1 MTAAPVERSATALGT
16 DAARGLSEAEAAARL
31 EREGPNMLAAARPIP
46 WWRRFL
52 AQLRS
57 TVVLLLLAA
66 TAISLAL
73 WLLDHDTALPYD
85 AIAILAIVL
94 LNATL
99 GLVQELRAESA
110 VAALLAMSAPEA
122 TVVRDGVARRVPAR
136 DVVVGDVILIEEGDV
151 VPADARLVEG
161 VALQVA
167 EAALTG
173 ESVPVE
179 KDPAPVDEGAALGDR
194 TDMLFSGTTVATGR
208 GRGIVV
214 ATGMRT
220 EIGHVAGMLDTVAV
234 EQTPLQVELDRLGTV
249 MGKLVLVLATV
260 MIAIILA
267 FDEDRRVAVVVDVFL
282 LGVALAVAAVPEGLP
297 AIVTAVLAA
306 GVRRMARRNAIVRRL
321 TAVETLGSA
330 TVIASDK
337 TGTLTTNEMTVRAVV
352 TSSGRVAFS
361 GSGLDPEGEVVA
373 HDASSLE
380 GALRDELERTLIAA
394 ALANNASL
402 HHREGR
408 WQLQGDP
415 TEGALLV
422 AAHKADLEPARLGER
437 WPRIGE
443 HPFSSERKLMSTI
456 HLRAEEPPG
465 RILFAK
471 GAPDVLLHRCTH
483 AQVGDSIV
491 PLTDTRRHALL
502 EATDAMTGEALR
514 TLGVAYRR
522 LANDDGERA
531 PSHAHAPEVIECEL
545 VFLGIVGMID
555 PPRPQAR
562 DAVRRAKEAGIRPML
577 ITGDHPR
584 TAAVIAQELGIAT
597 SARVVAGT
605 ELDAMSDDALEAAVR
620 DVAVFARVNPA
631 HKLRIVRALQ
641 ANGEVVAMTG
651 DGVNDAPAL
660 RAADIGVAMGRT
672 GTDVAREAADMVLA
686 DDDFATI
693 VAAVEEG
700 RGIYSNIR
708 RSLHFLLSGNFGEVS
723 AMFLAVLAAGVLDLR
738 DGGGILILPLLA
750 TQILWINLVTDGAP
764 ALALGMDPA
773 EPGLMRRRPRGRGE
787 PLIPPGAWREIVL
800 LGLVMGIGTLAVFDA
815 TLPGGLIDGHGDLV
829 RARSMA
835 FTTIVL
841 FQLVNLL
848 NARSEIA
855 SAFAHTSHTRW
866 SWAAIALSVA
876 LQLLVLDLPALRV
889 AFGTTA
895 LSVAD
900 WMRCLAVASTVLWA
914 REITKLLARRRAT
927 SAP

>member
-1 MTAAPVERSATALGT
+1 
-16 DAARGLSEAEAAARL
+16 
-31 EREGPNMLAAARPIP
+31 
-46 WWRRFL
+46 
-52 AQLRS
+52 
-57 TVVLLLLAA
+57 
-66 TAISLAL
+66 
-73 WLLDHDTALPYD
+73 
-85 AIAILAIVL
+85 
-94 LNATL
+94 
-99 GLVQELRAESA
+99 
-110 VAALLAMSAPEA
+110 
-122 TVVRDGVARRVPAR
+122 
-136 DVVVGDVILIEEGDV
+136 
-151 VPADARLVEG
+151 
-161 VALQVA
+161 
-167 EAALTG
+167 
-173 ESVPVE
+173 
-179 KDPAPVDEGAALGDR
+179 
-194 TDMLFSGTTVATGR
+194 
-208 GRGIVV
+208 
-214 ATGMRT
+214 
-220 EIGHVAGMLDTVAV
+220 
-234 EQTPLQVELDRLGTV
+234 
-249 MGKLVLVLATV
+249 
-260 MIAIILA
+260 
-267 FDEDRRVAVVVDVFL
+267 
-282 LGVALAVAAVPEGLP
+282 
-297 AIVTAVLAA
+297 
-306 GVRRMARRNAIVRRL
+306 
-321 TAVETLGSA
+321 
-330 TVIASDK
+330 
-337 TGTLTTNEMTVRAVV
+337 
-352 TSSGRVAFS
+352 
-361 GSGLDPEGEVVA
+361 
-373 HDASSLE
+373 
-380 GALRDELERTLIAA
+380 
-394 ALANNASL
+394 
-402 HHREGR
+402 
-408 WQLQGDP
+408 
-415 TEGALLV
+415 
-422 AAHKADLEPARLGER
+422 
-437 WPRIGE
+437 
-443 HPFSSERKLMSTI
+443 
-456 HLRAEEPPG
+456 
-465 RILFAK
+465 
-471 GAPDVLLHRCTH
+471 
-483 AQVGDSIV
+483 
-491 PLTDTRRHALL
+491 
-502 EATDAMTGEALR
+502 MTGEALR

-605 ELDAMSDDALEAAVR
+605 ELDAMSDDALKAAVR
-620 DVAVFARVNPA
+620 DVSVFARVNPA

-708 RSLHFLLSGNFGEVS
+708 RSLHFLLSCNFGEVT

-738 DGGGILILPLLA
+738 DGRGILILPLLA
-750 TQILWINLVTDGAP
+750 TQLLWINLVTDGAP

-773 EPGLMRRRPRGRGE
+773 EPGLMRRRPRGRAE
-787 PLIPPGAWREIVL
+787 PLIPAGAWRQIVL
-800 LGLVMGIGTLAVFDA
+800 LGLVMGLGTLAVFDA
-815 TLPGGLIDGHGDLV
+815 SLPGGFIEGHGDLV
-829 RARSMA
+829 HARSMA

>member
-1 MTAAPVERSATALGT
+1 MTTAPVERSATALGT
-16 DAARGLSEAEAAARL
+16 DPARGLSDTEAAARL
-31 EREGPNMLAAARPIP
+31 EREGPNMLAAATAIP

-151 VPADARLVEG
+151 VPADARLAEG
-161 VALQVA
+161 IALQVA

-194 TDMLFSGTTVATGR
+194 TDMLFSGTTVAAGR
-208 GRGIVV
+208 GRGVVV

-220 EIGHVAGMLDTVAV
+220 EIGHVAGMLDTIAV
-234 EQTPLQVELDRLGTV
+234 EQTPLQLELDRLGTV
-249 MGKLVLVLATV
+249 MGKLVLVLAIV

-267 FDEDRRVAVVVDVFL
+267 FDEDRRVGVVVDVFL

-352 TSSGRVAFS
+352 TSSGRVAIS
-361 GSGLDPEGEVVA
+361 GSGLDPEGAVVP
-373 HDASSLE
+373 HEASSLE
-380 GALRDELERTLIAA
+380 GALRAELERTLTAA
-394 ALANNASL
+394 VLANNASL

-456 HLRAEEPPG
+456 HRRAEEPTG
-465 RILFAK
+465 RILFVK
-471 GAPDVLLHRCTH
+471 GAPDVLLRRCTH
-483 AQVGDSIV
+483 AQVGDAFV
-491 PLTDTRRHALL
+491 PLTDARRHALL
-502 EATDAMTGEALR
+502 EANDAMTGEALR
-514 TLGVAYRR
+514 TLGVAYRQ
-522 LANDDGERA
+522 LAHDAGGRA
-531 PSHAHAPEVIECEL
+531 PTHAHAPDVMEREL

-597 SARVVAGT
+597 SARVVAGP
-605 ELDAMSDDALEAAVR
+605 ELDTMSDEALTAAVR
-620 DVAVFARVNPA
+620 DVSVFARVNPA

-708 RSLHFLLSGNFGEVS
+708 RSLHFLLSCNFGEVT

-738 DGGGILILPLLA
+738 DGRGILILPLLA

-773 EPGLMRRRPRGRGE
+773 EPGLMRRRPRGRAE
-787 PLIPPGAWREIVL
+787 PLIPAGAWRQIVL
-800 LGLVMGIGTLAVFDA
+800 LGLVMGLGTLAVFDA
-815 TLPGGLIDGHGDLV
+815 SLPGGFIEGHGDLV
-829 RARSMA
+829 HARSMA

-866 SWAAIALSVA
+866 SWGAIALSVA
-876 LQLLVLDLPALRV
+876 LQLAVLDLPALRV

-900 WMRCLAVASTVLWA
+900 WMRCVAVASTVLWA
-914 REITKLLARRRAT
+914 REITKLLARRRTRA
-927 SAP
+927 AP